1 MNTFL
6 GIIQQFHIIRLGPGP
21 IQESQNISADS
32 ALLKKF
38 GQILLLNDDT
48 IAKLLC
54 DVKFCQIEGNGR
66 KISSH
71 SAKQ

>member
-32 ALLKKF
+32 ALLEKF
-38 GQILLLNDDT
+38 GRILLLNDDA
-48 IAKLLC
+48 IAKLY
-54 DVKFCQIEGNGR
+54 VT
-66 KISSH
+66 
-71 SAKQ
+71 